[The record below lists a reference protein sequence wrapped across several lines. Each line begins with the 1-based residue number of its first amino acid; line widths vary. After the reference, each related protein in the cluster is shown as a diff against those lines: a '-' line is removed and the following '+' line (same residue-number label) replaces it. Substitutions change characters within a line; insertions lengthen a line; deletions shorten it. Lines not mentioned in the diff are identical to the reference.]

1 METYVFLVA
10 TCKANTAAKYLSLFQ
25 ISEQMIRLV
34 GLLKRDEGDE
44 SAKDV
49 LEVRQFGEEEITV
62 DSAGAKE
69 EEADEELD
77 IEVL

>member
-1 METYVFLVA
+1 
-10 TCKANTAAKYLSLFQ
+10 
-25 ISEQMIRLV
+25 MIRLV

-62 DSAGAKE
+62 DSAGANE

-77 IEVL
+77 IVVL